1 MTSRIVGLIPARAGS
16 KRVPNKN
23 VLRLHEHPLLAYT
36 ISAALDSGVFE
47 KVIVSTDSEEYAQ
60 IALHYGAEVP
70 FLRPSSL
77 AQDGSADIGWVAHAL
92 ESLALSGYEFEIF
105 SILRPTSP
113 FRNAST
119 IRRAYEEFSSRTDI
133 DSIRAVE
140 LCSQHPGKMWRIKGD
155 YLVPLLSMQPDGLD
169 WFSSPTQSLPE
180 VWVQNASIE
189 IAFSRCV
196 LESQSISGNRIAP
209 FKTVFPEGIDINSEF
224 DFARAKMVVDEGLFS
239 LPEVRIAPINFVE
252 PIFREDL

>member
-23 VLRLHEHPLLAYT
+23 VLQLQGHPLLAYT

-47 KVIVSTDSEEYAQ
+47 KVIVSTDSDEYAQ

-70 FLRPSSL
+70 FLRPNSL
-77 AQDGSADIGWVAHAL
+77 AQDSSADIGWVAHAL
-92 ESLALSGYEFEIF
+92 ENLALIGYEFEIF

-155 YLVPLLSMQPDGLD
+155 HLFPLLSVQPDGLD

-180 VWVQNASIE
+180 VWVQNASLE

-196 LESQSISGNRIAP
+196 LESESISGSRIAP

-224 DFARAKMVVDEGLFS
+224 DFAKAKMVVDGGLFS
-239 LPEVRIAPINFVE
+239 LPKVRVDPYRF
-252 PIFREDL
+252 

>member
-1 MTSRIVGLIPARAGS
+1 MSSRIVGLIPARAGS

-23 VLRLHEHPLLAYT
+23 ILQLQGHPLIAYT

-47 KVIVSTDSEEYAQ
+47 KVIVSTDSDEYAQ

-70 FLRPSSL
+70 FIRPNSL

-92 ESLALSGYEFEIF
+92 ESLALIGYDFEIF
-105 SILRPTSP
+105 SILRPSSP

-119 IRRAYEEFSSRTDI
+119 IRRAYEAFSSRTDI

-140 LCSQHPGKMWRIKGD
+140 LCSQHPGKMWRIKGNH
-155 YLVPLLSMQPDGLD
+155 LIPLLPVQPDGLD

-180 VWVQNASIE
+180 VWVQNASLE

-196 LESQSISGNRIAP
+196 LESESISGNRIAP
-209 FKTVFPEGIDINSEF
+209 FKTHFPEGIDINSEF
-224 DFARAKMVVDEGLFS
+224 DFARAKMVVDEGLYL
-239 LPEVRIAPINFVE
+239 LPEVRVDPYQ
-252 PIFREDL
+252 L

>member
-23 VLRLHEHPLLAYT
+23 VLQLQGHPLLAYT

-47 KVIVSTDSEEYAQ
+47 KVIVSTDSDEYAQ

-70 FLRPSSL
+70 FLRPNSL
-77 AQDGSADIGWVAHAL
+77 AQDSSADIGWVAHAL
-92 ESLALSGYEFEIF
+92 ENLALIGYEFEIF

-155 YLVPLLSMQPDGLD
+155 HLVPLLSVQPDGLD

-180 VWVQNASIE
+180 VWVQNASLE

-196 LESQSISGNRIAP
+196 LESESISGSRIAP

-224 DFARAKMVVDEGLFS
+224 DFAKAKMVVDEGLFS
-239 LPEVRIAPINFVE
+239 LPEVRVDPYRF
-252 PIFREDL
+252 

>member
-23 VLRLHEHPLLAYT
+23 VLQLQGHPLLAYT

-47 KVIVSTDSEEYAQ
+47 KVIVSTDSDEYAQ

-70 FLRPSSL
+70 FLRPNSL
-77 AQDGSADIGWVAHAL
+77 AQDSSADIGWVAHAL
-92 ESLALSGYEFEIF
+92 ENLALIGYEFEIF

-155 YLVPLLSMQPDGLD
+155 HLVPLLSVQPDGLD

-180 VWVQNASIE
+180 VWVQNASLE

-196 LESQSISGNRIAP
+196 LESESISGNRIAP

-224 DFARAKMVVDEGLFS
+224 DFAKAKMVVDEGLFS
-239 LPEVRIAPINFVE
+239 LPEVRVDPYRF
-252 PIFREDL
+252 

>member
-1 MTSRIVGLIPARAGS
+1 MSSRIVGLIPARAGS

-23 VLRLHEHPLLAYT
+23 VLRLHGHPLLAYT

-47 KVIVSTDSEEYAQ
+47 KVIVSTDSDEYAQ

-70 FLRPSSL
+70 FLRPNSL
-77 AQDGSADIGWVAHAL
+77 AQDSSADIGWVAHAL
-92 ESLALSGYEFEIF
+92 ENLALIGYEFEIF

-155 YLVPLLSMQPDGLD
+155 HLVPLLSVQPDGLD

-180 VWVQNASIE
+180 VWVQNASLE

-196 LESQSISGNRIAP
+196 LESESISGNRIAP

-224 DFARAKMVVDEGLFS
+224 DFARAKMVVDEGLLS
-239 LPEVRIAPINFVE
+239 LPEVRVGPYQF
-252 PIFREDL
+252 

>member
-23 VLRLHEHPLLAYT
+23 VLRLHGHPLLAYT

-47 KVIVSTDSEEYAQ
+47 KVIVSTDSDEYAK

-70 FLRPSSL
+70 FLRPNSL
-77 AQDGSADIGWVAHAL
+77 AQDSSADIGWVAHAL
-92 ESLALSGYEFEIF
+92 ENLALIGYEFEVF

-155 YLVPLLSMQPDGLD
+155 HLVPLLSVQPDGLD

-180 VWVQNASIE
+180 VWVQNASLE

-224 DFARAKMVVDEGLFS
+224 DFARSKMVVDEGLFS
-239 LPEVRIAPINFVE
+239 LPEVRVDPYRF
-252 PIFREDL
+252 

>member
-23 VLRLHEHPLLAYT
+23 VLRLHGHPLLAYT

-47 KVIVSTDSEEYAQ
+47 KVIVSTDSDEYAK

-70 FLRPSSL
+70 FLRPNSL
-77 AQDGSADIGWVAHAL
+77 AQDSSADIGWVAHAL
-92 ESLALSGYEFEIF
+92 ENLALIGYEFEVF

-133 DSIRAVE
+133 DSIRAIE

-155 YLVPLLSMQPDGLD
+155 HLVPLLSVQPDGLD

-180 VWVQNASIE
+180 VWVQNASLE

-224 DFARAKMVVDEGLFS
+224 DFAKAKMVVDEGLFS
-239 LPEVRIAPINFVE
+239 LPEVRIDPYQF
-252 PIFREDL
+252 

>member
-23 VLRLHEHPLLAYT
+23 VLRLHGHPLLAYT

-47 KVIVSTDSEEYAQ
+47 KVIVSTDSDEYAQ

-70 FLRPSSL
+70 FLRPNSL
-77 AQDGSADIGWVAHAL
+77 AQDSSADIGWVAHAL
-92 ESLALSGYEFEIF
+92 ENLALIGYEFEIF

-155 YLVPLLSMQPDGLD
+155 HLVPLLSVQPDGLD

-180 VWVQNASIE
+180 VWVQNASLE

-196 LESQSISGNRIAP
+196 LESESISGNRIAP

-224 DFARAKMVVDEGLFS
+224 DFARAKMIVDEGLFS
-239 LPEVRIAPINFVE
+239 LPEVRVDPYQF
-252 PIFREDL
+252 

>member
-1 MTSRIVGLIPARAGS
+1 MTGRIVGLIPARAGS

-23 VLRLHEHPLLAYT
+23 VLQLQGHPLLAYT

-47 KVIVSTDSEEYAQ
+47 KVIVSTDSDEYAQ

-70 FLRPSSL
+70 FLRPNSL
-77 AQDGSADIGWVAHAL
+77 AQDSSADIGWVAHAL
-92 ESLALSGYEFEIF
+92 ENLALIGYEFEIF

-155 YLVPLLSMQPDGLD
+155 HLVPLLSVQPDGLD

-180 VWVQNASIE
+180 VWVQNASLE

-196 LESQSISGNRIAP
+196 LESESISGSRIAP

-239 LPEVRIAPINFVE
+239 LPEVRVNPYRF
-252 PIFREDL
+252 

>member
-23 VLRLHEHPLLAYT
+23 VLRLHGHPLLAYT

-47 KVIVSTDSEEYAQ
+47 KVIVSTDSDEYAK

-70 FLRPSSL
+70 FLRPNSL
-77 AQDGSADIGWVAHAL
+77 AQDSSADIGWVAHAL
-92 ESLALSGYEFEIF
+92 ENLALIGYEFEVF

-155 YLVPLLSMQPDGLD
+155 HLVPLLSVQPDGLD

-180 VWVQNASIE
+180 VWVQNASLE

-239 LPEVRIAPINFVE
+239 LPEVRIDPYQF
-252 PIFREDL
+252 

>member
-1 MTSRIVGLIPARAGS
+1 
-16 KRVPNKN
+16 VPNKN
-23 VLRLHEHPLLAYT
+23 VLQLQGHPLLAYT

-47 KVIVSTDSEEYAQ
+47 KVIVSTDSDEYAQ

-70 FLRPSSL
+70 FLRPNSL
-77 AQDGSADIGWVAHAL
+77 AQDSSADIGWVAHAL
-92 ESLALSGYEFEIF
+92 ENLALIGYEFEIF

-155 YLVPLLSMQPDGLD
+155 HLVPLLSVQPDGLD

-180 VWVQNASIE
+180 VWVQNASLE

-196 LESQSISGNRIAP
+196 LESESISGNRIAP

-224 DFARAKMVVDEGLFS
+224 DFAKAKMVVDEGLFS
-239 LPEVRIAPINFVE
+239 LPEVRVDPYRF
-252 PIFREDL
+252 

>member
-1 MTSRIVGLIPARAGS
+1 
-16 KRVPNKN
+16 VPNKN
-23 VLRLHEHPLLAYT
+23 VLRLHGHPLLAYT

-47 KVIVSTDSEEYAQ
+47 KVIVSTDSDEYAQ

-70 FLRPSSL
+70 FLRPNSL
-77 AQDGSADIGWVAHAL
+77 AQDSSADIGWVAHAL
-92 ESLALSGYEFEIF
+92 ENLALIGYEFEIF

-119 IRRAYEEFSSRTDI
+119 IRRAYEAFSSRTDI

-155 YLVPLLSMQPDGLD
+155 HLIPLLSVQPDELD

-180 VWVQNASIE
+180 VWVQNASLE

-196 LESQSISGNRIAP
+196 LESESISGNRIAP

-224 DFARAKMVVDEGLFS
+224 DFARAKMVVNEGLFS
-239 LPEVRIAPINFVE
+239 LPEVGVDPYQF
-252 PIFREDL
+252 

>member
-1 MTSRIVGLIPARAGS
+1 
-16 KRVPNKN
+16 VPNKN
-23 VLRLHEHPLLAYT
+23 VLQLQGHPLLAYT

-47 KVIVSTDSEEYAQ
+47 KVIVSTDSDEYAQ

-70 FLRPSSL
+70 FLRPNSL
-77 AQDGSADIGWVAHAL
+77 AQDSSADIGWVAHAL
-92 ESLALSGYEFEIF
+92 ENLALIGYEFEIF

-155 YLVPLLSMQPDGLD
+155 HLVPLLSVQPDGLD

-180 VWVQNASIE
+180 VWVQNASLE

-196 LESQSISGNRIAP
+196 LESESISGNRIAP

-239 LPEVRIAPINFVE
+239 LPEVRVNPYQF
-252 PIFREDL
+252 

>member
-23 VLRLHEHPLLAYT
+23 VLQLQGHPLLAYT

-47 KVIVSTDSEEYAQ
+47 KVIVSTDSYEYAQ

-70 FLRPSSL
+70 FLRPNSL
-77 AQDGSADIGWVAHAL
+77 AQDSSADIGWVAHAL
-92 ESLALSGYEFEIF
+92 ENLALIGYEFEIF

-155 YLVPLLSMQPDGLD
+155 HLVPLLSVQPDGLD

-180 VWVQNASIE
+180 VWVQNASLE

-196 LESQSISGNRIAP
+196 LESESISGSRIAP

-224 DFARAKMVVDEGLFS
+224 DFAKAKMVVDESLFS
-239 LPEVRIAPINFVE
+239 LPEVRVDPYQF
-252 PIFREDL
+252 

>member
-16 KRVPNKN
+16 QRVPNKN
-23 VLRLHEHPLLAYT
+23 VLQLQGHPLLAYT

-47 KVIVSTDSEEYAQ
+47 KVIVSTDSDEYAQ

-70 FLRPSSL
+70 FLRPNSL
-77 AQDGSADIGWVAHAL
+77 AQDSSADIGWVAHAL
-92 ESLALSGYEFEIF
+92 ENLALIGYEFEIF

-155 YLVPLLSMQPDGLD
+155 HLIPLLSVQPDGLD

-180 VWVQNASIE
+180 VWVQNASLE

-196 LESQSISGNRIAP
+196 LESESISGNRIAP

-239 LPEVRIAPINFVE
+239 LPEVRVDPYQF
-252 PIFREDL
+252 

>member
-23 VLRLHEHPLLAYT
+23 VLQLQGHPLLAYT

-47 KVIVSTDSEEYAQ
+47 KVIVSTDSDEYAQ
-60 IALHYGAEVP
+60 VALHYGAEVP
-70 FLRPSSL
+70 FLRPNSL
-77 AQDGSADIGWVAHAL
+77 AQDSSADIGWVAHAL
-92 ESLALSGYEFEIF
+92 ENLALIGYEFEIF

-155 YLVPLLSMQPDGLD
+155 HLVPLLSVQPDGLD

-180 VWVQNASIE
+180 VWVQNASLE

-196 LESQSISGNRIAP
+196 LESESISGSRIAP

-224 DFARAKMVVDEGLFS
+224 DFARARMVVDEGLFS
-239 LPEVRIAPINFVE
+239 LPEVRVDPYRF
-252 PIFREDL
+252 

>member
-1 MTSRIVGLIPARAGS
+1 
-16 KRVPNKN
+16 
-23 VLRLHEHPLLAYT
+23 
-36 ISAALDSGVFE
+36 LDSGVFE
-47 KVIVSTDSEEYAQ
+47 KVIVSTDSDEYAQ

-70 FLRPSSL
+70 FLRPNSL
-77 AQDGSADIGWVAHAL
+77 AQDSSADIGWVAHAL
-92 ESLALSGYEFEIF
+92 ENLALIGYEFEIF

-155 YLVPLLSMQPDGLD
+155 HLVPLLSVQPDGLD

-180 VWVQNASIE
+180 VWVQNASLE

-196 LESQSISGNRIAP
+196 LESESISGSRIAP

-224 DFARAKMVVDEGLFS
+224 DFAKAKMVVDEGLFS
-239 LPEVRIAPINFVE
+239 LPEVRVDPYRF
-252 PIFREDL
+252 

>member
-1 MTSRIVGLIPARAGS
+1 MSMTSRIVGLIPARVGS

-23 VLRLHEHPLLAYT
+23 VLQLQGHPLLAYT

-47 KVIVSTDSEEYAQ
+47 KVIVSTDSDEYAQ

-70 FLRPSSL
+70 FLRPNSL
-77 AQDGSADIGWVAHAL
+77 AQDSSADIGWVAHAL
-92 ESLALSGYEFEIF
+92 ENLALIGFEFEIF

-155 YLVPLLSMQPDGLD
+155 HLVPLLSVQPDGLD

-180 VWVQNASIE
+180 VWVQNASLE

-196 LESQSISGNRIAP
+196 LESESISGSRIAP

-224 DFARAKMVVDEGLFS
+224 DFAKAKMVVDEGLFS
-239 LPEVRIAPINFVE
+239 LPEVRVDPYRF
-252 PIFREDL
+252 

>member
-1 MTSRIVGLIPARAGS
+1 
-16 KRVPNKN
+16 VPNKN
-23 VLRLHEHPLLAYT
+23 VLRLHGHPLLAYT

-47 KVIVSTDSEEYAQ
+47 KVIVSTDSDEYAQ

-70 FLRPSSL
+70 FLRPNSL
-77 AQDGSADIGWVAHAL
+77 AQDSSADIGWVAHAL
-92 ESLALSGYEFEIF
+92 ENLALIGYEFEIF

-155 YLVPLLSMQPDGLD
+155 HLVPLLSVQPDGLD

-180 VWVQNASIE
+180 VWVQNASLE

-196 LESQSISGNRIAP
+196 LESESISGNRIAP

-224 DFARAKMVVDEGLFS
+224 DFARAKMIVDEGLFS
-239 LPEVRIAPINFVE
+239 LPEVRVDPYQF
-252 PIFREDL
+252 

>member
-23 VLRLHEHPLLAYT
+23 VLQLQGHPLLAYT

-47 KVIVSTDSEEYAQ
+47 KVIVSTDSDEYAQ

-70 FLRPSSL
+70 FLRPNSL
-77 AQDGSADIGWVAHAL
+77 AQDSSADIGWVAHAL
-92 ESLALSGYEFEIF
+92 ENLALIGYEFEIF

-140 LCSQHPGKMWRIKGD
+140 LCSQHPGKMWQIKGD
-155 YLVPLLSMQPDGLD
+155 HLVPLLSVQPDGID

-180 VWVQNASIE
+180 VWVQNASLE

-196 LESQSISGNRIAP
+196 LESESISGSRIAP

-224 DFARAKMVVDEGLFS
+224 DFAKAKMVVDEGLFS
-239 LPEVRIAPINFVE
+239 LPEVRVDPYRF
-252 PIFREDL
+252 

>member
-1 MTSRIVGLIPARAGS
+1 MSMTSRIVGLIPARVGS

-23 VLRLHEHPLLAYT
+23 VLQLQGHPLLAYT

-70 FLRPSSL
+70 FLRPNSL
-77 AQDGSADIGWVAHAL
+77 AQDSSADIGWVAHAL
-92 ESLALSGYEFEIF
+92 ENLALIGYEFEIF

-155 YLVPLLSMQPDGLD
+155 HLVPLLSVQPDGLD

-180 VWVQNASIE
+180 VWVQNASLE

-196 LESQSISGNRIAP
+196 LESESISGSRIAP

-224 DFARAKMVVDEGLFS
+224 DFAKAKMVVDEGLFS
-239 LPEVRIAPINFVE
+239 LPEVRVDPYRF
-252 PIFREDL
+252 

>member
-1 MTSRIVGLIPARAGS
+1 L
-16 KRVPNKN
+16 PNKN
-23 VLRLHEHPLLAYT
+23 VLQLQGHPLLAYT

-47 KVIVSTDSEEYAQ
+47 KVIVSTDSDEYAQ
-60 IALHYGAEVP
+60 IAMHYGAEVP
-70 FLRPSSL
+70 FLRPNSL
-77 AQDGSADIGWVAHAL
+77 AQDSSADIGWVAHAL
-92 ESLALSGYEFEIF
+92 ENLALIGYEFEVF

-155 YLVPLLSMQPDGLD
+155 HLVPLLSVQPDGLD

-180 VWVQNASIE
+180 VWVQNASLE

-196 LESQSISGNRIAP
+196 LESESISGNRIAP
-209 FKTVFPEGIDINSEF
+209 FKTVFPEGIDVNSEF
-224 DFARAKMVVDEGLFS
+224 DFAKAKMVVDEGLFS
-239 LPEVRIAPINFVE
+239 LPEVRVDPYRF
-252 PIFREDL
+252 